1 MSLFALI
8 SATLLEYFQPFFMRK
23 QLHGWLDGYADFF
36 RHHFNAGEYGHG
48 KLAWLLAVLPLVFCL
63 VWVSRWLGESHPVFA
78 WAIDVLV
85 LYASLGFGQFRQILD
100 AIQLALQG
108 GRMGEARDLLGK
120 WCGKSCHELNA
131 DAIVSLAAE
140 EALIAA
146 LRHLFGVVL
155 WFALFSLLGLGG
167 AAGALFYCLTF
178 GLGVRWAG
186 ETGEDEIGT
195 EKFDR
200 FAQLML
206 YLLEWLPIRLTAA
219 TFALVGNFE
228 DTAYC
233 WRSQAATWTDSEK
246 GILLASGAGALG
258 VRLGLPLM
266 LDGKLLQ
273 RPELGIGGKAEL
285 STLRNTTRLIGRA
298 MLVWLFVLLL
308 LALAGLLG

>member
-23 QLHGWLDGYADFF
+23 RLHGWLDAYADFF

-63 VWVSRWLGESHPVFA
+63 VWVSRWLGDSHPVFA
-78 WAIDVLV
+78 WALDVLV
-85 LYASLGFGQFRQILD
+85 LYASLGFGQFRQILE
-100 AIQLALQG
+100 AIQLALHG
-108 GRMGEARDLLGK
+108 GKMGEARDLLGK

-131 DAIVSLAAE
+131 DAIVSLTAE

-178 GLGVRWAG
+178 GLGMHWAG
-186 ETGEDEIGT
+186 ETGEDEIGA

-200 FAQLML
+200 FARFML

-233 WRSQAATWTDSEK
+233 WRSQAATWPDSEK

-298 MLVWLFVLLL
+298 TLVWLFVLLL